1 MKKDIYVLLI
11 ALGMTAQP
19 MLTSCTLE
27 REDFTEISES
37 NFPKTENDLKLAVNA
52 LMYEFCTGYWNGEAI
67 YGPDRN
73 GYQTLS
79 DMTSDCMWTCWGWE
93 WDELRYHQ
101 FNNETSGNIPNALYN
116 HFAHYQFLSKAR
128 NTIRRIEK
136 SSVSQ
141 TVKTRY
147 AGEAHALR
155 GWIALYLYDLFG
167 TVPVATDEQLDEPTT
182 YNYIARLSQEQYD
195 EMMETDL
202 RTAINDL
209 PETADRGRMTKGAAM
224 MVLLKYYMIRGKA
237 NPEFWKK
244 AETLARELYAMEN
257 RVYALQSDYDYV
269 FSMDGLGNNEIILSV
284 GCNSSA
290 SWTSNYMTAEC
301 LPSDMPWTANSSG
314 WGGFVMPWDFY
325 NTFEQGDKRTKCI
338 VTQYTNTSGKLV
350 TKDNSSQ
357 LSYGAIPL
365 KYGKDPNMSGG
376 QSGNDLIIYRYSD
389 VLLTLAECIVRN
401 GGAFAKGSEATRLV
415 DRVRSRAGL
424 TGLSDEACASEQA
437 FLDALL
443 LERGHEFYA
452 EGLRRQ
458 DLIRFDKYIEYA
470 NNRIREAQQTTSGKD
485 YKLLSNDAH
494 NLFPIPQSFIDESKS
509 AIKQNPGY

>member
-1 MKKDIYVLLI
+1 
-11 ALGMTAQP
+11 
-19 MLTSCTLE
+19 
-27 REDFTEISES
+27 
-37 NFPKTENDLKLAVNA
+37 
-52 LMYEFCTGYWNGEAI
+52 
-67 YGPDRN
+67 
-73 GYQTLS
+73 
-79 DMTSDCMWTCWGWE
+79 
-93 WDELRYHQ
+93 
-101 FNNETSGNIPNALYN
+101 
-116 HFAHYQFLSKAR
+116 
-128 NTIRRIEK
+128 
-136 SSVSQ
+136 
-141 TVKTRY
+141 
-147 AGEAHALR
+147 
-155 GWIALYLYDLFG
+155 
-167 TVPVATDEQLDEPTT
+167 
-182 YNYIARLSQEQYD
+182 
-195 EMMETDL
+195 
-202 RTAINDL
+202 
-209 PETADRGRMTKGAAM
+209 
-224 MVLLKYYMIRGKA
+224 
-237 NPEFWKK
+237 
-244 AETLARELYAMEN
+244 
-257 RVYALQSDYDYV
+257 
-269 FSMDGLGNNEIILSV
+269 
-284 GCNSSA
+284 
-290 SWTSNYMTAEC
+290 
-301 LPSDMPWTANSSG
+301 MPWTANSSG

-338 VTQYTNTSGKLV
+338 VTQYANTSGKLV

-494 NLFPIPQSFIDESKS
+494 NLFAIPQSFIDESKN